1 MTVRQR
7 YDANKILV
15 RPPGIN
21 DSNEERLI
29 KRRMVQSAPH
39 NVHISPNVTAKL
51 LSKGVKSDHVT
62 VLNDRLWLFA
72 RVQ

>member
-1 MTVRQR
+1 MTVRQQC
-7 YDANKILV
+7 DANKILV
-15 RPPGIN
+15 RPPGI

-62 VLNDRLWLFA
+62 FLNDRLWLFA